1 MEEEK
6 MDEIRSN
13 ETYEAESVN
22 ITPIIEF
29 LNNIKFLA
37 AAYNQMWVIKKMKL
51 NGEYTIAFVDDR
63 TGEIKMIL
71 VNPDT
76 LMQQAID
83 EIVAKGWFSVKEDY
97 LLTNERYFDES
108 RVVLA
113 ESENAPKNTSEAP
126 WGIE

>member
-1 MEEEK
+1 
-6 MDEIRSN
+6 MDEIRNN

-63 TGEIKMIL
+63 TGETKMIL

-83 EIVAKGWFSVKEDY
+83 EIVANGWFSVKEDY

-113 ESENAPKNTSEAP
+113 ESENAPENTSEAP